1 MRLTDLAGI
10 FKYLVK
16 RKSRRKFVID
26 PPKSGVN
33 SLMASRYL
41 ESFTGLIGDGE
52 VLLNGSKG
60 FQIFVGS
67 VEGQHVEALSHS
79 EAILGV
85 TNRRIIV
92 VYDEKT
98 IAPKVIELGEISG
111 YLIKD
116 CEGEPFLIKDLVFVT
131 RDGSAT
137 CFRGGELFS
146 LEVKKL
152 FEELK
157 VLPNE

>member
-1 MRLTDLAGI
+1 VRLIDLVRI
-10 FKYLVK
+10 FKYLVM
-16 RKSRRKFVID
+16 RKSRNKFVVD

-41 ESFTGLIGDGE
+41 EWFAGLIGDGE

-60 FQIFVGS
+60 FHILVGN
-67 VEGQHVEALSHS
+67 VEGQHVETLSHS

-85 TNRRIIV
+85 TNRRIII
-92 VYDEKT
+92 VYDKSA
-98 IAPKVIELGEISG
+98 IAPKIIQLDEMRDCT
-111 YLIKD
+111 IKD
-116 CEGEPFLIKDLVFVT
+116 CEGDPFLIKDLVFVT
-131 RDGSAT
+131 RNGSVT

-152 FEELK
+152 FEELE
-157 VLPNE
+157 VLPN

>member
-1 MRLTDLAGI
+1 MRLIDLARI
-10 FKYLVK
+10 FKYLVI
-16 RKSRRKFVID
+16 RTRRNKFVIN

-41 ESFTGLIGDGE
+41 EWFAGLIGDGE

-60 FQIFVGS
+60 FHLIVGS
-67 VEGQHVEALSHS
+67 VQGPHVEALSHS
-79 EAILGV
+79 DAILGV
-85 TNRRIIV
+85 TNRRLIIV
-92 VYDEKT
+92 YDKNI
-98 IAPKVIELGEISG
+98 IAPKELGLREICD

-116 CEGEPFLIKDLVFVT
+116 CEGDPFLIKDLVFIT
-131 RDGSAT
+131 REGPVI

-157 VLPNE
+157 VLPK

>member
-1 MRLTDLAGI
+1 
-10 FKYLVK
+10 
-16 RKSRRKFVID
+16 
-26 PPKSGVN
+26 
-33 SLMASRYL
+33 
-41 ESFTGLIGDGE
+41 

-60 FQIFVGS
+60 FHIFVGS
-67 VEGQHVEALSHS
+67 IDGQNVEALSHS

-92 VYDEKT
+92 VYDEKI
-98 IAPKVIELGEISG
+98 IAPKVIELGEISD

>member
-1 MRLTDLAGI
+1 M
-10 FKYLVK
+10 
-16 RKSRRKFVID
+16 RKSRNKFVVD

-41 ESFTGLIGDGE
+41 EWFAGLIGDGE

-60 FQIFVGS
+60 FHILVGN
-67 VEGQHVEALSHS
+67 VEGQHVETLSHS

-85 TNRRIIV
+85 TNRRIII
-92 VYDEKT
+92 VYDKSA
-98 IAPKVIELGEISG
+98 IAPKIIQLDEMRDCT
-111 YLIKD
+111 IKD
-116 CEGEPFLIKDLVFVT
+116 CEGDPFLIKDLVFVT
-131 RDGSAT
+131 RNGSVT

-152 FEELK
+152 FEELE
-157 VLPNE
+157 VLPN

>member
-1 MRLTDLAGI
+1 MRLIDLARI

-16 RKSRRKFVID
+16 RKSRNKFVIN

-41 ESFTGLIGDGE
+41 ESFAGLIGDGE
-52 VLLNGSKG
+52 LLLNGSKG
-60 FQIFVGS
+60 FHIFVGS
-67 VEGQHVEALSHS
+67 VEGQHVEALSHA

-92 VYDEKT
+92 VYDENIT
-98 IAPKVIELGEISG
+98 APKVFELSEISD

-116 CEGEPFLIKDLVFVT
+116 CEGEPFLIKDLVFAT
-131 RDGSAT
+131 RDGSVI

-157 VLPNE
+157 VLPND

>member
-16 RKSRRKFVID
+16 RKSRSKFVIN

-131 RDGSAT
+131 RDSSAT

>member
-10 FKYLVK
+10 FKNLVK
-16 RKSRRKFVID
+16 RKSRGKFVID

-33 SLMASRYL
+33 SLMASLYL
-41 ESFTGLIGDGE
+41 ESFAGLIGDGE

-60 FQIFVGS
+60 FHLFVRN

-98 IAPKVIELGEISG
+98 IAPKVVELSELRE
-111 YLIKD
+111 YLVKD
-116 CEGEPFLIKDLVFVT
+116 CEGDPFLIKDLVFVT
-131 RDGSAT
+131 QEGSVV

-157 VLPNE
+157 VFPNE